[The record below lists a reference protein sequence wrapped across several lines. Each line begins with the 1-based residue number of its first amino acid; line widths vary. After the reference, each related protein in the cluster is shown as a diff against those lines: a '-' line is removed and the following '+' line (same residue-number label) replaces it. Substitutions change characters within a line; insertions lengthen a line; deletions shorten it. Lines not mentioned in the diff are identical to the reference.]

1 MSQILAMKKYP
12 VLILLM
18 IQWTLFGQY
27 TDMLNSN
34 RPGGSQGAFAVGT
47 GVLQIESGMTFGS
60 EAHSLRYT
68 ETGIFNW
75 DYTLRYG
82 FWKESL
88 EFSLTGDFQRNAISY
103 TQGALPSETRA
114 NFKNNIIGA
123 KYLVYNPYIKQEADG
138 PNLYSWRQN
147 NRFQW
152 RDFIPAVAIFA
163 GANFDFS
170 DNPLLPYS
178 ESTISPRVMIA
189 TQNNWIGGFVFVTN
203 IYADRFTT
211 DFPTYGYTLTL
222 THATNEYFSIFV
234 ENQGFKSD
242 FYADQIFRG
251 GVAVLI
257 NKDWQIDG
265 SVSLNAKDTPS
276 LFYTRLGMSYRIDRH
291 KKDEYIEEKGRDAR
305 RSKKE
310 EKNQIKRA
318 EKKQKK
324 KRRKMK
330 KQKKK
335 SVFFDD
341 SELTFIPVMSH
352 D

>member
-1 MSQILAMKKYP
+1 MTLMKNC
-12 VLILLM
+12 LILL
-18 IQWTLFGQY
+18 ILLTQGLAFGQY

-34 RPGGSQGAFAVGT
+34 RPGGSQGAFSVGT
-47 GVLQIESGMTFGS
+47 GVLQFESGMTFGS
-60 EAHSLRYT
+60 EQHSLRYT
-68 ETGIFNW
+68 ETGVFNW
-75 DYTLRYG
+75 DYAIRYG
-82 FWKESL
+82 FWKETLELSL
-88 EFSLTGDFQRNAISY
+88 IGDFQRNAITY
-103 TQGALPSETRA
+103 TQGARAPETLS
-114 NFKNNIIGA
+114 NFKNNTIGA
-123 KYLVYNPYIKQEADG
+123 KYLVYDPYIKQEQDG

-152 RDFIPAVAIFA
+152 RDLIPAVAVYA
-163 GANFDFS
+163 GANFDF
-170 DNPLLPYS
+170 DNNPLLPYN
-178 ESTISPRVMIA
+178 EATISPRLMVA

-251 GVAVLI
+251 GIAVLI
-257 NKDWQIDG
+257 NEDWQIDG
-265 SVSLNAKDTPS
+265 SVSVNAKDTPS
-276 LFYTRLGMSYRIDRH
+276 LFYTRIGMSYRIDRH
-291 KKDEYIEEKGRDAR
+291 KKDEFLEEKGSKAR
-305 RSKKE
+305 KAKKE
-310 EKNQIKRA
+310 ERNKLKRI

-335 SVFFDD
+335 SIILDD
-341 SELTFIPVMSH
+341 SLAL
-352 D
+352 